1 VASPPPNET
10 RPLGPA
16 LREFLRGLRFR
27 PAWIDALR
35 GYNGGQFQRD
45 VTAGLVVGVV
55 ALPLGIAFAIASGA
69 DPRAG
74 LITAALAGML
84 VAVFGGSRVQVAGP
98 TGAFVVILY
107 AVTKGD
113 VRNMDDLFVAT
124 LIAGVLLVL
133 FGLLR
138 LGNLIK
144 FIPFPVTTGFTA
156 GIAVLIFL
164 QQLPHLL
171 GLRLNERGV
180 QVPGETIGRIEV
192 YVQNLGHVSLLAF
205 AVAVATI
212 LIIQLTKRYVP
223 RIPGPALALLA
234 VTVAAT
240 WILPG
245 RLQTVGDLFTIPS
258 GAPTFA
264 WPDVSYAHLRQMFPA
279 GVTIALLGAIESLLS
294 AVVAD
299 GMTELRH
306 DSNQE
311 LMGQG
316 ITNIILPFFG
326 GFAATGAIA
335 RTATNVQNGGRTP
348 VASFVHGAV
357 VLLVLVA
364 AAPLASAIPM
374 ALLAGILAVVCWN
387 MSERHKFAQLLRM
400 PASDA
405 GVMVVT
411 FGLTVLVDLTV
422 AVGVGMLL
430 AAVLFI
436 ARMSNLSRIHLGD
449 PEADQA
455 RKQNSI
461 EGHDVPSGVQV
472 YSIDGPFFFGAAEQF
487 QEIIGRV
494 GTSPKVVVF
503 RMRRAPYLDA
513 TALHALATAVKGL
526 HKRGIQVIL
535 SAPQSQ
541 PLEMMMRAGFIQ
553 EVGDQNI
560 QPNIEDALRRA
571 RGLMGMDAPPAPV

>member
-1 VASPPPNET
+1 MPTLPAEP

-16 LREFLRGLRFR
+16 IRDFLRGLRFK

-35 GYNGGQFQRD
+35 GYTATQFQHD
-45 VTAGLVVGVV
+45 VLAGLVVGVV

-84 VAVFGGSRVQVAGP
+84 VAIFGGSRVQVAGP

-107 AVTKGD
+107 AVTQGD
-113 VRNMDDLFVAT
+113 VNNMDDLFVAT

-133 FGLLR
+133 FGLFR

-144 FIPFPVTTGFTA
+144 FIPYPVTTGFTA
-156 GIAVLIFL
+156 GIAVIIFL
-164 QQLPHLL
+164 QQVPHLL
-171 GLRLNERGV
+171 GLRLDD
-180 QVPGETIGRIEV
+180 VPGETLGRLEV
-192 YVQNLGHVSLLAF
+192 YAEHVGNTSFLALGIAIVT
-205 AVAVATI
+205 V
-212 LIIQLTKRYVP
+212 LIIQLTKRYAP
-223 RIPGPALALLA
+223 RVPGPALALLA
-234 VTVAAT
+234 VTVAVT
-240 WILPG
+240 WFLPG
-245 RLQTVGDLFTIPS
+245 RLQTVGDLFAIPK
-258 GAPTFA
+258 GAPQFA
-264 WPDVSYAHLRQMFPA
+264 WPDMSYAHVRQMFPA

-299 GMTELRH
+299 GMTELKH

-335 RTATNVQNGGRTP
+335 RTATNVQNGARTP
-348 VASFVHGAV
+348 VAAFTHGIV
-357 VLLVLVA
+357 VLLILIV
-364 AAPLASAIPM
+364 AAPLAATIPM

-405 GVMVVT
+405 GVMLVT
-411 FGLTVLVDLTV
+411 FGLTVLWDLTV
-422 AVGVGMLL
+422 AVGFGMLL

-436 ARMSNLSRIHLGD
+436 ARMSGLSRIHLGD
-449 PEADQA
+449 PEADQV
-455 RKQNSI
+455 RKQNNI
-461 EGHDVPSGVQV
+461 EGFDVPSGVTV
-472 YSIDGPFFFGAAEQF
+472 FSIDGPFFFGAAEQF
-487 QEIIGRV
+487 QELIGRV
-494 GTSPKVVVF
+494 GTAPKVVVF
-503 RMRRAPYLDA
+503 RMRRVPYLDA
-513 TALHALATAVKGL
+513 TALNGLSTAVKQL

-541 PLEMMMRAGFIQ
+541 PLDMMMRSGFIHQ
-553 EVGDQNI
+553 VGDENI
-560 QPNIEDALRRA
+560 QPNIEGALLRA
-571 RGLMGMDAPPAPV
+571 RVILGGPAATVASSSA